1 MNSIT
6 KDQLQ
11 MRRILLA
18 APASGSSG
26 GICRWTKHIKTYY
39 ESLPDRPVCLE
50 IYDLARSEFIPDDIS
65 IIPRLKLALKDYGS
79 ILKGFKSALGR
90 NQYDVVHITSSAGLG
105 LIRDLLMLKM
115 ARKKGVKNIVHFRFG
130 RIPQL
135 FEQKNWEYRL
145 LIKVVKRADKVIVL
159 DKSSYE
165 SLQKNGCSNI
175 ELLPNPLSPS
185 VMQTI
190 SKIGVIEREPGLLLF
205 IGHCIETKGVFELVQ
220 ACKGI
225 SNIRLRLVG
234 AIQNDIRGKLL
245 EIANHEPWLEIMG
258 EQPYEE
264 VIRQMLTCD
273 VFVLPTYTEGF
284 PNVIL
289 EAMACGCPIVTT
301 PVGAIPEMLEAE
313 GENQFGIL
321 TPVKDVDSLN
331 RSISS
336 LLTNYQLKRD
346 YGDNARKRVMERYSM
361 DAIWTRMLDIWCTA

>member
-1 MNSIT
+1 
-6 KDQLQ
+6 
-11 MRRILLA
+11 MRVLLA
-18 APASGSSG
+18 APASGASG
-26 GICRWTKHIKTYY
+26 GICRWTKHVKAYY
-39 ESLPDRPVCLE
+39 ESLIEKPVQLE
-50 IYDLARSEFIPDDIS
+50 IFDLARSEFIPDDIS
-65 IIPRLKLALKDYGS
+65 IIPRLRLALKDYGS
-79 ILKGFKSALGR
+79 ILKSFKGTLSR
-90 NQYDVVHITSSAGLG
+90 NKYDVVHITSSAGLG

-115 ARKKGVKNIVHFRFG
+115 ARKKSVKNIVHFRFG

-145 LIKVVKRADKVIVL
+145 LVKVVKRADKVIVL

-185 VMQTI
+185 VMQAI

-220 ACKGI
+220 ACKGL

-234 AIQNDIRGKLL
+234 AIQNDINEQLL
-245 EIANHEPWLEIMG
+245 EMANHEQWLEIVG

-284 PNVIL
+284 PNVIV
-289 EAMACGCPIVTT
+289 EAMACGCAIVTT
-301 PVGAIPEMLEAE
+301 PVGAIPEMLETE
-313 GENQFGIL
+313 EENQFGIL
-321 TPVKDVDSLN
+321 TPVKDVESLN
-331 RSISS
+331 KSITS
-336 LLTNYQLKRD
+336 LLTSNQLKKEC
-346 YGDNARKRVMERYSM
+346 GDNARKRVMERYSM
-361 DAIWTRMLDIWCTA
+361 DAIWSRMLEIWDKV